1 MYWLAFVGEGRSGH
15 TIVSAVLGSH
25 PHMRIAE
32 EQKYIARWRREGWS
46 RDQILK
52 AALTSTI
59 GKARKAL
66 KFDID
71 AICSHTEPL
80 HVLGDKCGW
89 DAVNEYTKRGA
100 SKSILTDFG
109 SFMQMPV
116 KTVVTLRH
124 PLDNISAW
132 VGSPK
137 YERLFPGEQRR
148 YRKMCQRYR
157 KFYNAAQDIV
167 EGQDTYLLHNE
178 RLIADPSIV
187 LQELEAWL
195 GLEPNRA
202 WRRAC
207 AARVF
212 KRPNQRRTALAWP
225 KQYVNAMTEYINT
238 QPLMAYYRGKVNG

>member
-25 PHMRIAE
+25 PYMRIAE
-32 EQKYIARWRREGWS
+32 EQKYISRWRREDWS
-46 RDQILK
+46 RERILK

-66 KFDID
+66 NFDND
-71 AICSHTEPL
+71 AICSHSDPL
-80 HVLGDKCGW
+80 QVLGDKCGW
-89 DAVNEYTKRGA
+89 DAVNEYMKRGA
-100 SKSILTDFG
+100 PKSILTDFG
-109 SFMQMPV
+109 AFMQMPV
-116 KTVVTLRH
+116 KTIVTLRH

-137 YERLFPGEQRR
+137 YQRLFPNEGRR

-157 KFYNAAQDIV
+157 KFYNAAGDIL

-178 RLIADPSIV
+178 RLIADPSAV
-187 LQELEAWL
+187 LQEIEVWL
-195 GLEPNRA
+195 GLEKNRD

-207 AARVF
+207 AARLF
-212 KRPNQRRTALAWP
+212 KKPNQRRTTLAWP
-225 KQYVNAMTEYINT
+225 QQHVDAMAEYIST
-238 QPLMAYYRGKVNG
+238 QPLMAYYRGK